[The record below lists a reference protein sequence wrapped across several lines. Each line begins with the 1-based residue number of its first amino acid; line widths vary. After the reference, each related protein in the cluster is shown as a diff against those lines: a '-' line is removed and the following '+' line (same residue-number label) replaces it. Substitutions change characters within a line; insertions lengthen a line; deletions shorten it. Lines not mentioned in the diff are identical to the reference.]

1 MKKRFY
7 IETYGCQMNTCD
19 SEILAGILMEH
30 DHLPVDSPEEAD
42 LILLNTCSV
51 REHAEQKIH
60 SRLGELKQLKDAKS
74 GLKLGI
80 VGCMAQNL
88 KQDILKS
95 KPYVDLILGPD
106 SYRQITAHL
115 DADKEHI
122 IDTRLSKFEVY
133 DGLFPARKEGIN
145 AWISI
150 MRGCDKFCS
159 YCIVPYTR
167 GRERSRSIPGIL
179 EEAKRAVDQGFVE
192 ITLLGQNVNSY
203 DHDGKR
209 FHLLLEALCKVNG
222 IKRIRYTSPH
232 PQDVDDDLL
241 RVHAEHKPLIANH
254 IHLPLQAGSD
264 KVLKAMNRSYTRT
277 HYLNLVEKIR
287 YYVPDMGITTDI
299 IVGFPGEDDG
309 DYRDTL
315 KVMEQVRFDSAFTF
329 KYSPRPHTK
338 AAAMPDD
345 VPEEEK
351 SSRLTELI
359 LLQKEHTRH
368 NYRKLVGKEVEIL
381 VESESKRSPEEMK
394 GRTSCNKIVVFPGE
408 GCQPRNLVRRII
420 TDTKGITLFSRPEQH
435 SE

>member
-1 MKKRFY
+1 
-7 IETYGCQMNTCD
+7 MNTCD
-19 SEILAGILMEH
+19 SEILAGILMQH
-30 DHLPVDSPEEAD
+30 DHLQVNLPEEAD
-42 LILLNTCSV
+42 VILLNTCSV

-60 SRLGELKQLKDAKS
+60 SRLGELKQLKDVKP

-88 KQDILKS
+88 KQDILKG
-95 KPYVDLILGPD
+95 KPYVDMILGPD
-106 SYRQITAHL
+106 SYRQIMEHL
-115 DADKEHI
+115 DAKQEHV

-167 GRERSRSIPGIL
+167 GRERSRSIAGII
-179 EEAKRAVDQGFVE
+179 EEAKQAVDQGFVE

-203 DHDGKR
+203 EHEGRR
-209 FHLLLEALCKVNG
+209 FHLLLEALCKVDG

-241 RVHAEHKPLIANH
+241 RIHADYKPLIANH

-264 KVLKAMNRSYTRT
+264 TVLKAMNRSYTRA
-277 HYLNLVEKIR
+277 HYLDLVEKIR
-287 YYVPDMGITTDI
+287 RFVPDMGMTTDI
-299 IVGFPGEDDG
+299 IVGFPGERDA

-315 KVMEQVRFDSAFTF
+315 DVMERVKFDSAFTF

-338 AAAMPDD
+338 AAGMPDD

-359 LLQKEHTRH
+359 LLQKEHTRY

-381 VESESKRSPEEMK
+381 VESESKRHPEEMK
-394 GRTSCNKIVVFPGE
+394 GRTSCNKIVVFPRE
-408 GCQPRNLVRRII
+408 NYLPRSLARRTI

-435 SE
+435 NA